1 MNVNEI
7 FDRYLGG
14 ERNFEEVDLRGANLS
29 EAQLMWIDLM
39 NADLMWANLMRADLT
54 GANLK
59 NANLVYANLTG
70 ADLSNA
76 ELSTAQLNATILNE
90 ASMIRVDLRGANLR
104 GAILVGANL
113 KFADLR
119 GADLSGANLSR
130 ANLRN
135 AKLKEA
141 ILWTANLS
149 EANLSLAD
157 LSDAD
162 LSCSCLYGANLA
174 DAKLVGCKLTDAK
187 LNGANIKGTI
197 LDLDLYQEKYPS
209 RYDADNSRG
218 FSNKRSRE
226 VNYSSSQISQ
236 NPLPYQE
243 PRNTSSFAQH
253 PTSYS
258 PLGSPAPSFAQ
269 HTPARMPLPPPP
281 PTVKNLDWTLPLR
294 SLQSD
299 FIHRVRSGNLLLSET
314 EGQHSELMLIKGD
327 RLNKIRD
334 FCWKLTEQ
342 SCQRMINQR
351 EQFSRIRDIF
361 LKNMQRQLAI
371 EVVKDRLPDLLIET
385 DYQDL
390 LLQQESFNFSF
401 DTLTNFKITPL
412 LRFGNINT
420 VKWTISQEQIQQYE
434 VIIFIYSQEEVTEAQ
449 TEYHL
454 IFAGFIPSELI
465 PSTSGRTILGIDKL
479 LYGGG
484 LRSYLESFM

>member
-7 FDRYLGG
+7 LDRYIAG
-14 ERNFEEVDLRGANLS
+14 ERHFEEVDLRGANLS
-29 EAQLMWIDLM
+29 EAKLMWVDLM

-76 ELSTAQLNATILNE
+76 ELATAQLNATILNE

-113 KFADLR
+113 KYADLR

-157 LSDAD
+157 LTEAD
-162 LSCSCLYGANLA
+162 LSCACLYGTNLA
-174 DAKLVGCKLTDAK
+174 DARLVGCKLADAK

-197 LDLDLYQEKYPS
+197 LDLELYQQKYTPKYPRS
-209 RYDADNSRG
+209 TTTSWAPQSSQDARYSQSSFRANPVE
-218 FSNKRSRE
+218 FRE
-226 VNYSSSQISQ
+226 VEN
-236 NPLPYQE
+236 
-243 PRNTSSFAQH
+243 NTNFNAD
-253 PTSYS
+253 P
-258 PLGSPAPSFAQ
+258 PPAPLSFPR
-269 HTPARMPLPPPP
+269 HSLPQAKPP
-281 PTVKNLDWTLPLR
+281 VKQNYQSFQANSFDWTLPLR
-294 SLQSD
+294 SQQND
-299 FIHRVRSGNLLLSET
+299 FFHRLRVGNLLLSET
-314 EGQHSELMLIKGD
+314 EGQHSELTVIKGD

-342 SCQRMINQR
+342 SCLRMINQR
-351 EQFSRIRDIF
+351 EQFSQIRNIF
-361 LKNMQRQLAI
+361 IKNMQRQLGI
-371 EVVKDRLPDLLIET
+371 ELVKDRLPDLLIET

-390 LLQQESFNFSF
+390 LIQQESFNFSF

-412 LRFGNINT
+412 LRHGNINT
-420 VKWTISQEQIQQYE
+420 VKWTVSQEEIQNYE
-434 VIIFIYSQEEVTEAQ
+434 VIIFIFSQQEITEAEAQ
-449 TEYHL
+449 YNL
-454 IFAGFIPSELI
+454 IFAGFIPSDLI
-465 PSTSGRTILGIDKL
+465 PTHSGRTLLGIDKL